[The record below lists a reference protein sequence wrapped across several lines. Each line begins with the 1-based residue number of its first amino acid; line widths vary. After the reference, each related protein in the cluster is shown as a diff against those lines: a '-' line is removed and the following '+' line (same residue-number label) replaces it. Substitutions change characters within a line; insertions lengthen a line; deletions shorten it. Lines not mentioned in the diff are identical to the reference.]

1 MTGHLRAGDS
11 ATGGARRSSFC
22 LPSPGPVRLWAIN
35 QWTGR
40 RTHRLGLEK
49 RANCLNRRRSW
60 DKTERRRNIH
70 GGREPGSGLPGG
82 CGCINPRILGYFGGG
97 RCCGWRSCCCPS
109 IHPGSR
115 SHSIFFFFPRL
126 LFFPQRAPRWHFP
139 FGDPPGTSA
148 IRAGIHPSIHPA
160 SRLVSHR
167 HWTAPGDSIISR
179 SGPTGHVKPT
189 QARLLA
195 EGGDNRAPLRL

>member
-1 MTGHLRAGDS
+1 MDGTADTPPGAGKEGQLPESTSVMGQDGAQEEHSRRQRAGQRHAWWVWLHQSTDS
-11 ATGGARRSSFC
+11 G
-22 LPSPGPVRLWAIN
+22 LLW
-35 QWTGR
+35 WR
-40 RTHRLGLEK
+40 EVLWLEK
-49 RANCLNRRRSW
+49 LL
-60 DKTERRRNIH
+60 
-70 GGREPGSGLPGG
+70 LPVHP
-82 CGCINPRILGYFGGG
+82 PRVQVAFHL
-97 RCCGWRSCCCPS
+97 
-109 IHPGSR
+109 
-115 SHSIFFFFPRL
+115 FFFFPRL

-148 IRAGIHPSIHPA
+148 IRASIHPSIHPA

>member
-1 MTGHLRAGDS
+1 VTGHLRAGDS

-115 SHSIFFFFPRL
+115 SHSIFFFFSSPS
-126 LFFPQRAPRWHFP
+126 FFSAAGAAVAFP
-139 FGDPPGTSA
+139 
-148 IRAGIHPSIHPA
+148 IRGSTRNKRHPCRHPSIHPSSQPA
-160 SRLVSHR
+160 SQPSSLDGARRFHHQQKR
-167 HWTAPGDSIISR
+167 TDGACEADPG
-179 SGPTGHVKPT
+179 T
-189 QARLLA
+189 LA
-195 EGGDNRAPLRL
+195 G

>member
-115 SHSIFFFFPRL
+115 SHSIFFFFFL
-126 LFFPQRAPRWHFP
+126 AFFFFRSGRRGGISHSGIHQEQAPSVP
-139 FGDPPGTSA
+139 AS
-148 IRAGIHPSIHPA
+148 IHPSIQPA
-160 SRLVSHR
+160 
-167 HWTAPGDSIISR
+167 G
-179 SGPTGHVKPT
+179 
-189 QARLLA
+189 
-195 EGGDNRAPLRL
+195 